1 MRRAAYRWLIRL
13 HPRTFREHFGDEMQ
27 SIYDD
32 AAARQ
37 DFRLFTD
44 SVTSLIRQWLF
55 HSDLWKPV
63 VGAALSILVVL
74 SCAYS
79 LKSSFDKTLRRG
91 NPRRDA
97 ELRRRYLSEQRRTQ
111 NGTPAQV
118 LEAADAQ
125 TDGASALANRKV
137 TGPVDAIPSIVAAFQ
152 QHPVVMIG
160 EDHWLREVGDFYIQ
174 LVRDVRFQQ
183 SVQDIVVEFASR
195 NNQPLLDRYIAG
207 EDVPTAE
214 VRHIWRDTTKV
225 ASWESP
231 IYAEWLGAIRDVNK
245 TLPPNRRL
253 RVLAADTAVDWSGI
267 RTHSDWEALGG
278 DNSPSFA
285 DVIIEQVLR
294 KKHHALVVLGTNH
307 VLKAGDRDLN
317 DNTTTRVEA
326 QQPGSTYVALLICHG
341 GVANAAQD
349 VLRLPNLTPP
359 AIIELAGPLPGKPMN
374 YGNHNVPLSEEADA
388 LLYLGPPESL
398 TMAFPPP
405 RSLEPA
411 YMEEVDRRSMIE
423 WGELRARKFLGAA
436 AQ

>member
-1 MRRAAYRWLIRL
+1 MKRAAYRWLIWL
-13 HPRTFREHFGDEMQ
+13 HPRTFRERFGAEML

-32 AAARQ
+32 AAGRQ
-37 DFRLFTD
+37 DFRLFAD

-55 HSDLWKPV
+55 HSDLWKPLA
-63 VGAALSILVVL
+63 GAALSILVVL

-97 ELRRRYLSEQRRTQ
+97 ELRRRYLSEQGRTQ
-111 NGTPAQV
+111 NGTPAQL
-118 LEAADAQ
+118 LEAAATQ
-125 TDGASALANRKV
+125 TGGTAALSNRKV
-137 TGPVDAIPSIVAAFQ
+137 TGPVDAIPGIVAAFQ

-195 NNQPLLDRYIAG
+195 NNQSLLDRYIAG

-253 RVLAADTAVDWSGI
+253 RVLAADTAVHWSGI
-267 RTHSDWEALGG
+267 RTHSDWEALG
-278 DNSPSFA
+278 DNSLSFA

-307 VLKAGDRDLN
+307 VLKAGDRDQN

-326 QQPGSTYVALLICHG
+326 QQRGSTYVALLICHG

-349 VLRLPNLTPP
+349 ILRLPNLVAP
-359 AIIELAGPLPGKPMN
+359 ALVELAGLLPGKPMN
-374 YGNHNVPLSEEADA
+374 YGEIPLSKEADA

-405 RSLEPA
+405 GSLEPE
-411 YMEEVDRRSMIE
+411 YLQEVDRRSMIE

-436 AQ
+436 AR